1 MKNISPIKFIP
12 VIFAFLTM
20 AYSDIVGIAINYIKQ
35 DFALSDR
42 AANAFGMAVFFW
54 FLVASVPTGI
64 LMNKIGRRRT
74 VAISTGITC
83 AAMLV
88 PAASYSE
95 LSMALSFA
103 MLGIGNTMLQ
113 VSINPLVADMVSGR
127 RLAASLTFGQFAKS
141 IASFA
146 TPILV
151 IMCAKHFGSWRNVY
165 PVLAAL
171 SLIPTLSLALT
182 KIVESAPAK
191 TSSFIECLGL
201 LKIPAALLLFS
212 GILVHVGVDV
222 GMNITAPKILMER
235 AGFALE
241 QAGYATSLYFFFRIA
256 ASFAGAIIL
265 AKVSAKKFFAASV
278 GIMLAASAL
287 LFFAQAKPAIYAA
300 IALLGIGNAN
310 IFSVI
315 FTKALQLVPERK
327 NEMSA
332 LMVMGIAGGGI
343 FPYLMGV
350 ASDAAGSQSGAV
362 AVIFACV
369 AYLAA
374 VAFKL
379 KKDAA

>member
-1 MKNISPIKFIP
+1 MKSIE
-12 VIFAFLTM
+12 
-20 AYSDIVGIAINYIKQ
+20 
-35 DFALSDR
+35 
-42 AANAFGMAVFFW
+42 
-54 FLVASVPTGI
+54 
-64 LMNKIGRRRT
+64 RRT

-88 PAASYSE
+88 PMANYSE

-103 MLGIGNTMLQ
+103 MLGVGNTMLQ
-113 VSINPLVADMVSGR
+113 VSINPLVADMVSER
-127 RLAASLTFGQFAKS
+127 RLATSLTFGQFAKS

-151 IMCAKHFGSWRNVY
+151 IMCAKHFGSWRGAY

-171 SLIPTLSLALT
+171 SLIPTLSLALS
-182 KIVESAPAK
+182 KIEESAPAK
-191 TSSFIECLGL
+191 TSSFGECLGL
-201 LKIPAALLLFS
+201 LKIPAVLVLFS
-212 GILVHVGVDV
+212 GILVHVGIDV
-222 GMNITAPKILMER
+222 GANITAPKILMER

-241 QAGYATSLYFFFRIA
+241 QAGYAVSLYFFFRIA
-256 ASFAGAIIL
+256 TSFAGAIIL

-278 GIMLAASAL
+278 GIMAIAAAV

-315 FTKALQLVPERK
+315 FTKALQLMPGRK
-327 NEMSA
+327 NEMSG

-369 AYLAA
+369 AYLAV
-374 VAFKL
+374 VAFNL
-379 KKDAA
+379 KKDAAA